1 MRQNLDR
8 KFKEVHMER
17 SRTFS
22 GVSWETQ
29 AGYCR
34 AIRVGDN
41 IYVSGT
47 APIDAN
53 GGVFAP
59 GDAYAQT
66 RYCLQRIQK
75 ALQDLGSDCKDV
87 VRTRLYVTDITRS
100 AEYAKAHQEFFAA
113 NPPANT
119 MVEVQALVDPEML
132 VEVEVDAVCQD

>member
-1 MRQNLDR
+1 
-8 KFKEVHMER
+8 MER

-29 AGYCR
+29 VGYCR

-47 APIDAN
+47 APIDAD
-53 GGVFAP
+53 GRVFAP

-66 RYCLQRIQK
+66 RYCLQKIQK

-87 VRTRLYVTDITRS
+87 VRTRLYVTDINRS

-113 NPPANT
+113 NPPAST
-119 MVEVQALVDPEML
+119 MVEVRALIDPEML
-132 VEVEVDAVCQD
+132 VELEVDAVCQE

>member
-1 MRQNLDR
+1 
-8 KFKEVHMER
+8 MER

-22 GVSWETQ
+22 GVSWETKT
-29 AGYCR
+29 GYCR

-47 APIDAN
+47 APIDAD

-75 ALQDLGSDCKDV
+75 ALQDLGSDCKDI
-87 VRTRLYVTDITRS
+87 VRTRLYVTDISFS

-119 MVEVQALVDPEML
+119 MVEVRALVDPEML
-132 VEVEVDAVCQD
+132 VEVEVDAVCQE

>member
-1 MRQNLDR
+1 MRHNARQSS
-8 KFKEVHMER
+8 KEVDMER
-17 SRTFS
+17 RRTFS

-47 APIDAN
+47 APIDSE

-75 ALQDLGSDCKDV
+75 ALHDLGSDCQDV
-87 VRTRLYVTDITRS
+87 VRTRLYVTDISRS
-100 AEYAKAHQEFFAA
+100 AEYAQAHQEFFAA

-119 MVEVQALVDPEML
+119 MVEVRALVDPEML
-132 VEVEVDAVCQD
+132 VEVEVEAVCQE